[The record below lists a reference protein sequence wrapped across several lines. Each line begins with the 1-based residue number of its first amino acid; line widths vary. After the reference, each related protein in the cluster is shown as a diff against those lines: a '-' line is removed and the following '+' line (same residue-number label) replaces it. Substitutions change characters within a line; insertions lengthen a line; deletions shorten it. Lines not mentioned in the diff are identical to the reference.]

1 MIIGLMRESVLQCF
15 CHTCRAPLPAAV
27 QLRQQ
32 GFVAKTKTKPRTAQ
46 PSSGKKVQ
54 FVTTEVRCQEKTR
67 GGLCY
72 EVILGEAD
80 VKATPPKRAGSPP
93 NKNMTVQ
100 EIEEKLRAAEERR
113 LQLELNKITA
123 LSAKMQKIEDASRK
137 KDEQTNQF
145 ILNTREA
152 LEAKMENHVGKREAY
167 ITDLKSKLKDHIE
180 NVEKTRLTL
189 EQQTDE
195 VRTAIEDKLKTASEL
210 RDENMKKMM
219 ERLKDHERRAETVR
233 QNKANILASQQEVTA
248 SSG

>member
-1 MIIGLMRESVLQCF
+1 MFLCL
-15 CHTCRAPLPAAV
+15 A
-27 QLRQQ
+27 
-32 GFVAKTKTKPRTAQ
+32 
-46 PSSGKKVQ
+46 
-54 FVTTEVRCQEKTR
+54 TEVRCQEKTR

-219 ERLKDHERRAETVR
+219 ERLKDHVSNTFYIVKYCMFYVVTIIIALFIDHLH
-233 QNKANILASQQEVTA
+233 ACNILRLGRAS
-248 SSG
+248 